1 MSLDQRAGAS
11 LRKERKRRR
20 RERRGRKRRGREKKF
35 MERGYMLVEVYTVGH
50 ALLQPIIPGIGARF
64 VNSMTRWIDIT
75 DIR

>member
-1 MSLDQRAGAS
+1 
-11 LRKERKRRR
+11 
-20 RERRGRKRRGREKKF
+20 
-35 MERGYMLVEVYTVGH
+35 MLVEVYTVGH